1 MNKEQNQLEQS
12 HLTKE
17 KTKTFI
23 AEIDQIPLSI
33 KIQTLINRYNETA
46 LHLFAEP
53 RKEFIWKWLK
63 SGVEQTML
71 DCVDQELKEKT
82 SELIQESIAVV
93 VFIDDIVDQM
103 QEERF
108 LTDALAIVGNGE
120 EEQKNVLSK
129 QTDSF
134 KKDYLVLIKDAWNDL
149 TLELRNLPRFMDFK
163 PDLKEAY
170 GELWKA
176 FWQAL
181 DLKTFAKHQG
191 TDLLHLGDEDTIGK
205 VEKRLSYNMHI
216 VIGNMIMLMGSS
228 KFEKI
233 ELKSALE
240 FFLYDQVAGNLE
252 NDWHTFPI
260 ELKQGDFASALILYA
275 IDKGYIT
282 AEEIEQIAAHPENY
296 NGLQKLIKTVRE
308 KCEDYIR
315 DKRLRLLEM
324 RAKIGREIKSFDAG
338 EAIRRS
344 FAAHKNMHEQLGNF
358 IALLK

>member
-1 MNKEQNQLEQS
+1 MD
-12 HLTKE
+12 TE
-17 KTKTFI
+17 KNPKTFI
-23 AEIDQIPLSI
+23 TEINQIPLSN
-33 KIQTLINRYNETA
+33 KIEALINRYNETA
-46 LHLFAEP
+46 PHLFPEP

-63 SGVEQTML
+63 GGVEQTML
-71 DCVDQELKEKT
+71 DCVDQELKEKI

-108 LTDALAIVGNGE
+108 LTDTLAIVGNGE

-134 KKDYLVLIKDAWNDL
+134 KKDYLILIRDAWNNL
-149 TLELRNLPRFMDFK
+149 NQELRNLPRFTDFEVN
-163 PDLKEAY
+163 LKEAY
-170 GELWKA
+170 NELWKA

-191 TDLLHLGDEDTIGK
+191 TDLLHLGDADTIGK

-216 VIGNMIMLMGSS
+216 VIGNIIMLMGSP
-228 KFEKI
+228 KFEKT

-252 NDWHTFPI
+252 NDWYTFPV
-260 ELKQGDFASALILYA
+260 ELKQGDFASALMLYA

-282 AEEIEQIAAHPENY
+282 AEDIEQIAAHPENY
-296 NGLQKLIKTVRE
+296 NGLQELIKTVRE
-308 KCEDYIR
+308 KCEDYIM
-315 DKRLRLLEM
+315 DKRLRLLEI

-344 FAAHKNMHEQLGNF
+344 FAIHKNMHEQLGNF

>member
-1 MNKEQNQLEQS
+1 MD
-12 HLTKE
+12 TE
-17 KTKTFI
+17 KNPKTFI
-23 AEIDQIPLSI
+23 AEINQTPLST
-33 KIQTLINRYNETA
+33 KIESLINRYNETA
-46 LHLFAEP
+46 LHLFPEP

-63 SGVEQTML
+63 GGVEQTML
-71 DCVDQELKEKT
+71 DCVNQELKEKT

-108 LTDALAIVGNGE
+108 LTDALAIVSNG

-134 KKDYLVLIKDAWNDL
+134 KKNYLVLIKDAWNDL
-149 TLELRNLPRFMDFK
+149 KQELKNLPRFADFEA
-163 PDLKEAY
+163 DLKEAY

-216 VIGNMIMLMGSS
+216 VIGNIIMLMGSS
-228 KFEKI
+228 KFEKT
-233 ELKSALE
+233 ELKPALE

-252 NDWHTFPI
+252 NDWYTFPI
-260 ELKQGDFASALILYA
+260 ELKQGDFASALMLYA

-282 AEEIEQIAAHPENY
+282 AEEIEQIAAHPEDY
-296 NGLQKLIKTVRE
+296 NGLQELIKTVRE